1 MSIYRFE
8 TTATMKPHNN
18 KKWWIDADIVRPV
31 KIEAADLK
39 RLYNRWYK
47 EENETFAEMRTAKKG
62 KEYNEAQRRYIAAV
76 SKLGA
81 VQAVFAELGIEFDG
95 LYEGV

>member
-1 MSIYRFE
+1 MMGKGFFQQLE
-8 TTATMKPHNN
+8 TSSAQERQQ
-18 KKWWIDADIVRPV
+18 IADN
-31 KIEAADLK
+31 LK
-39 RLYNRWYK
+39 RLYNRWYQ

-62 KEYNEAQRRYIAAV
+62 KAYNEAQRRYIAAV

>member
-1 MSIYRFE
+1 MDKGFFQQLE
-8 TTATMKPHNN
+8 TSSAQERQQIANN
-18 KKWWIDADIVRPV
+18 
-31 KIEAADLK
+31 LK
-39 RLYNRWYK
+39 RLYNSWYQ

-62 KEYNEAQRRYIAAV
+62 KAYNEAKRRYIAAV

-95 LYEGV
+95 LFEGV

>member
-1 MSIYRFE
+1 MDKGFFQQLE
-8 TTATMKPHNN
+8 TSSAQERQQ
-18 KKWWIDADIVRPV
+18 IADN
-31 KIEAADLK
+31 LK
-39 RLYNRWYK
+39 RLYNRWYQ

-62 KEYNEAQRRYIAAV
+62 KAYNEAQRRYIAAV

-81 VQAVFAELGIEFDG
+81 VQAVFAEMGIEFDG

>member
-1 MSIYRFE
+1 MDKGFFQQLE
-8 TTATMKPHNN
+8 TSNAQERQQ
-18 KKWWIDADIVRPV
+18 IADN
-31 KIEAADLK
+31 LK
-39 RLYNRWYK
+39 RLYNRWYKEENETFWYK

-76 SKLGA
+76 SKLEA

>member
-1 MSIYRFE
+1 MDKGFFQQLE
-8 TTATMKPHNN
+8 TSSAQERQQ
-18 KKWWIDADIVRPV
+18 IADN
-31 KIEAADLK
+31 LK
-39 RLYNRWYK
+39 RLYNSWYH

-62 KEYNEAQRRYIAAV
+62 KAYNEAQRRYIAAV

-95 LYEGV
+95 LFEGV